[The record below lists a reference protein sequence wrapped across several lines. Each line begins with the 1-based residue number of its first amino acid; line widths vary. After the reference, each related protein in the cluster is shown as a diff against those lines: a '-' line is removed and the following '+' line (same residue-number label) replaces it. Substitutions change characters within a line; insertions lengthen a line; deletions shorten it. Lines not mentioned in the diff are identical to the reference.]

1 MNEIKQFAKAFIEAQ
16 KEMGTATKDSNNP
29 FFKSKYADLNSIRE
43 ACLPSLNK
51 HGIAVLQPIVQVE
64 GKNYIKTLLLHES
77 GESMECLTEIIYSKQ
92 NDAQAQGSG
101 ITYARRYGLQSLV
114 NVGAEDDDGNKASEQ
129 AKNKKEFFKEPQGQM
144 KNLSNIASEELKAS
158 AEEQKLNKL
167 KDALSKMQSTQE
179 IDDYLAK
186 IIQGKSRREILSS
199 MSKENVDK
207 AMALIKYTR
216 NDLWID
222 KEENEDEIAVEGEAN
237 E

>member
-1 MNEIKQFAKAFIEAQ
+1 MNEIKNFAKAFIEAQ
-16 KEMGTATKDSNNP
+16 KEMGVATKDSSNP
-29 FFKSKYADLNSIRE
+29 YFKSKYADLNSIRE

-51 HGIAVLQPIVQVE
+51 HGIAVLQPIVQVD

-144 KNLSNIASEELKAS
+144 KNLSNIAGEELKAS
-158 AEEQKLNKL
+158 AEDQRLNKL
-167 KDALSKMQSTQE
+167 KEALSKMQSAQE
-179 IDDYLAK
+179 IQDYLAK
-186 IIQGKSRREILSS
+186 KYQGKTRLEILQS
-199 MSKENVDK
+199 MSEANAEK
-207 AMALIKYTR
+207 AMALIAEA
-216 NDLWID
+216 NDDLWID
-222 KEENEDEIAVEGEAN
+222 QEDDKNEVVVEGEAN